1 MGDKLKFFT
10 QKEDIKEIIAAN
22 YDPIAEWV
30 QDKKGYFLIRI
41 NKDKKRLEA
50 GFTTNK
56 HIITKIIHGKN
67 SIDVV
72 NTLIREKLITRLDHA
87 AYLGKELYKAEIALR
102 YGLEYKQ
109 DFPLTIIKIKEKVK
123 IKDNS

>member
-22 YDPIAEWV
+22 YDPIGEWV
-30 QDKKGYFLIRI
+30 QDKKGYFLIRV

-56 HIITKIIHGKN
+56 HIITKIIYGDN

-72 NTLIREKLITRLDHA
+72 NTLIREKLISRLDHA

-102 YGLEYKQ
+102 YELEYKQ
-109 DFPLTIIKIKEKVK
+109 DFPLNIKGLKEKVK
-123 IKDNS
+123 IKNKS